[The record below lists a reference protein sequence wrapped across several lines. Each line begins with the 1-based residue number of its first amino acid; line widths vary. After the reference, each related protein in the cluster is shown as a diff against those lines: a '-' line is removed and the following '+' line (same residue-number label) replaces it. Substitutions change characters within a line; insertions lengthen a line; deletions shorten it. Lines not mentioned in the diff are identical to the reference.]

1 MSQPHIFELDIWRDH
16 EERVIETILFGL
28 SLLRSDDGVERLKN
42 ELSLPD
48 TRKPEDKISTV
59 LNWYLI
65 KATRQLWQKTD
76 DNGKRRGP
84 SNIPKPQNPKAPNPH
99 DRSIASVNRERKK
112 PDFKWGFVD
121 HACKD
126 EFKGDRDFDIE
137 CKRLG
142 KSTKPSLYVQ
152 DGIRRFITDEHRYG
166 EDESSGAMI
175 GYIENME
182 FDDILQEVNAEI
194 AITLRSVPQLSKPLD
209 GWKEQAT
216 SRLEHEFKRP
226 FPISPFHLWHFWI
239 DLRGC
244 YSNNLPVKNQKR
256 TTKKKSL

>member
-1 MSQPHIFELDIWRDH
+1 MDQPQISKQNSWQRH
-16 EERVIETILFGL
+16 EKNVIEAIILAL
-28 SLLRSDDGVERLKN
+28 SILRSQEGLVKLQEELNSEEKRPIEDRINRALYFCLNKANHQLCRLKRGVK
-42 ELSLPD
+42 SGV
-48 TRKPEDKISTV
+48 TPEPR
-59 LNWYLI
+59 N
-65 KATRQLWQKTD
+65 Q
-76 DNGKRRGP
+76 
-84 SNIPKPQNPKAPNPH
+84 PNP
-99 DRSIASVNRERKK
+99 DIPFAEQEFKR
-112 PDFKWGFVD
+112 PDFMWGYFD
-121 HACKD
+121 PLETD
-126 EFKGDRDFDIE
+126 EWKGNRNYTIE

-142 KSTKPSLYVQ
+142 KKSASHWEFNKKYVEN
-152 DGIRRFITDEHRYG
+152 GIRRFISEEHSYG
-166 EDESSGAMI
+166 KSESSGAMI